1 VQYLKKNIEAIIVL
15 YKKWK
20 IYKILL
26 LLMVGF
32 MLVCKPESSKADD
45 VDPILDPKVNN
56 DIILVLDTSYSMVGK
71 PGKDIFDQVK
81 NSIYWFID
89 NRVKDGDRIYFM
101 TFDQDTKAYPEVIVD
116 TKNDRDIIKK
126 FISVIEAKGQWTYTF
141 KMLNNVFAL
150 ADKLTQES
158 EEGKSKSKRKVA
170 IFIMS
175 DGLDDPPPAN
185 LRDKIKLSDVTDK
198 YQGRGDDWWIYISSF
213 QDLQKSQKLSDSH
226 EKFKKELSKVSEN
239 VRIVEDA
246 DPEKAIEGVIS
257 EEKKPSGEIFKKI
270 ILPIILFMLI
280 LIAIILLARFLKKLF
295 TREITGRFEYWNHEL
310 LRPDVYN
317 LKLTGQ
323 PKSEILLGKT
333 VDCTVKIK
341 EYESRYPFKL
351 KAVKKDGKIVLKI
364 TASGNLE
371 IGFQNRESDGYVL
384 DGDVFSASNI
394 TFKYIAD

>member
-1 VQYLKKNIEAIIVL
+1 ML
-15 YKKWK
+15 YRKWK

-32 MLVCKPESSKADD
+32 ILVCKPESSQADD
-45 VDPILDPKVNN
+45 VDPILDPNVNN

-101 TFDQDTKAYPEVIVD
+101 TFDQDVKVFPEVIVD
-116 TKNDRDIIKK
+116 TNNDRDIVKK
-126 FISVIEAKGQWTYTF
+126 LFISGIEAKGQWTYTF
-141 KMLNNVFAL
+141 KMLNTVFAL
-150 ADKLTQES
+150 ADKLTKEA
-158 EEGKSKSKRKVA
+158 EEGKSKRKVA

-175 DGLDDPPPAN
+175 DGLDDPPPGN
-185 LRDKIKLSDVTDK
+185 LRDKIKLEDVTDK

-213 QDLQKSQKLSDSH
+213 QDLQKSQKLSDSY
-226 EKFKKELSKVSEN
+226 EKFRNELSKVSGN
-239 VRIVEDA
+239 VRFVEDA
-246 DPEKAIEGVIS
+246 DPEKAIEGVIQDD
-257 EEKKPSGEIFKKI
+257 KKSGSGGGEILKKV
-270 ILPIILFMLI
+270 ILPIILFMLV
-280 LIAIILLARFLKKLF
+280 LLAIIFLIKFFQKLF
-295 TREITGRFEYWNHEL
+295 KREISGRFEYWNHEL

-317 LKLTGQ
+317 VKLGDYH
-323 PKSEILLGKT
+323 KKEFLLGRT
-333 VDCTVKIK
+333 PDCIVKIK

-351 KAVKKDGKIVLKI
+351 KAVKKSGQIILKI

-371 IGFQNRESDGYVL
+371 IGFPNREADGYVL